1 MPASP
6 ALPGTVEPVDFAIV
20 GAGIAGASLAARLAP
35 HARVLLL
42 ERESQPGYH
51 STGRS
56 AAMFMESYGTPQVR
70 ALTRA
75 GRAFYSAPPE
85 GFADAPLLTPRLVLY
100 AAWQGDEEAMDRLW
114 HGLDAS
120 GIGAQRVDAAEAL
133 RLAPML
139 RADGLIGG
147 ITEPYATDIDV
158 HALHQGWLRSAR
170 RAGALL
176 WTDAEVA
183 RLESG
188 TEGWTLH
195 LADGR
200 TARAA
205 TVVNAAGAWADQ
217 IAARAGLSRRGLQ
230 PKRRSAFT
238 FDPPAGSDHRAWPA
252 VCAIDETWYIK
263 PDAGQMLGSP
273 ANADPV
279 PAQDVQPEEMD
290 IAMAM
295 ARIEERTTLPMGR
308 PRRTW
313 AGLRT
318 FAPDGDLVI
327 GPDPGHPGFF
337 WLAGQ
342 GGYGIQSAAGVSLLA
357 ASLLLKQPLPDELQA
372 QGVDAALLSPGRL
385 PALDAAPPPPP
396 VLSRNERLLA
406 MLDLGGLGLEIG
418 PGFNPL
424 VRKADGHQVETLDH
438 ATQEELVKKYTG
450 AHGVDTSRIE
460 PVDYVSTGASV
471 YAAIGKPGRFRWIVA
486 SHVIEHTTDLLGF
499 LQDCERLLQP
509 DGVLA
514 LAVPDKRFSFD
525 VLRPLTSTGDVLQAH
540 LEGRTRHPP
549 GRVFDEV
556 AYNCLRGGVLAWGA
570 DNHDPLAFFRPLAD
584 AKALFD
590 HARGSSDYIDIH
602 GWQFTPSSFRLIV
615 NDLFEIGSI
624 GLREADFD
632 GARGSEFFISLSRDG
647 AGPGLSRIG
656 LAQQALMEQA
666 VIKLGLPPEGQ
677 PPATGSAA
685 RS

>member
-1 MPASP
+1 M
-6 ALPGTVEPVDFAIV
+6 DFAIV

-35 HARVLLL
+35 HGRVLLL

-75 GRAFYSAPPE
+75 GRVFYSAPPE

-100 AAWQGDEEAMDRLW
+100 AAWQGDEEAMERLW
-114 HGLDAS
+114 HSLDAN
-120 GIGAQRVDAAEAL
+120 GIGAQRVDAHEAL

-139 RADGLIGG
+139 RAEGLIGG
-147 ITEPYATDIDV
+147 ITEPHASDIDV

-183 RLESG
+183 RLDSG
-188 TEGWTLH
+188 DAGWTLH

-205 TVVNAAGAWADQ
+205 TVVNAAGAWADEV
-217 IAARAGLSRRGLQ
+217 AARAGLPRRGLQ

-238 FDPPAGSDHRAWPA
+238 FDPPAGSPHRSWPA

-279 PAQDVQPEEMD
+279 AAQDVQPEEMD

-295 ARIEERTTLPMGR
+295 ARIEERTTLPLGR

-357 ASLLLKQPLPDELQA
+357 ASLLLKQPLPAELQA
-372 QGVDAALLSPGRL
+372 QGVDPALLRPGRL
-385 PALDAAPPPPP
+385 PALDAQGQPLPPP
-396 VLSRNERLLA
+396 VPLSRNQRLLA
-406 MLDLGGLGLEIG
+406 MLDVQGLGLEIG

-424 VRKADGHQVETLDH
+424 VPKAAGYRVETLDH
-438 ATQEELVKKYTG
+438 ATQADLVKKYTG
-450 AHGVDTSRIE
+450 ASGVDTSRIE

-471 YAAIGKPGRFRWIVA
+471 YAAIGQPGRFRWIVA

-499 LQDCERLLQP
+499 LQDCERLLEP
-509 DGVLA
+509 EGVLA

-540 LEGRTRHPP
+540 AEGRTMHTA
-549 GRVFDEV
+549 GRIFDEV
-556 AYNCLRGGVLAWGA
+556 AYNCLRGGALAWGP
-570 DNHDPLAFFRPLAD
+570 DNPEALAFFRPLAD
-584 AKALFD
+584 AKAIFE
-590 HARGSSDYIDIH
+590 HAQRSSDYIDIH
-602 GWQFTPSSFRLIV
+602 AWQFTPSSFRLMV

-632 GARGSEFFISLSRDG
+632 GERGGEFFIGLSRRG
-647 AGPGLSRIG
+647 AGPGVPRIE
-656 LAQQALMEQA
+656 LAQRALQEQA
-666 VIKLGLPPEGQ
+666 VIKLGLAPQ
-677 PPATGSAA
+677 A
-685 RS
+685 